1 MKSLKRTQF
10 GNQILRQ
17 TAKRLLKTEITSRG
31 IQQLIKD
38 MRFTLKTVNLGIGL
52 AAPQVGEPVALAVIS
67 IHPTKYRPEVK
78 PYEQVIIN
86 PEIIETFGHRKQLWE
101 GCISS
106 GPGKTGLFA
115 KVPRY
120 KKIKLKYYDEKGAL
134 HVKIF
139 EGLQAH
145 VLQHETDHLNGILF
159 VDKVKDTSTYATYQE
174 YVKQAKKKLKK

>member
-1 MKSLKRTQF
+1 MKTLARTQF
-10 GNQILRQ
+10 GNPVLRQ
-17 TAKRLLKTEITSRG
+17 TARRLTRSDIASPK

-38 MRFTLKTVNLGIGL
+38 MRYTLKSVNLGIGL
-52 AAPQVGEPVALAVIS
+52 AAPQVGEPVALAVIA
-67 IHPTKYRPEVK
+67 IHPTKHRPEVE
-78 PYEQVIIN
+78 PYELVIIN
-86 PEIIETFGHRKQLWE
+86 PEITAVFGRKKQLWE

-120 KKIKLKYYDEKGAL
+120 QKAKLKFTDEKGVQ

-139 EGLQAH
+139 EGLRAH

-159 VDKVKDTSTYATYQE
+159 LDRVKDTKTYMTYSE
-174 YVKQAKKKLKK
+174 YLKYVKKTMRK